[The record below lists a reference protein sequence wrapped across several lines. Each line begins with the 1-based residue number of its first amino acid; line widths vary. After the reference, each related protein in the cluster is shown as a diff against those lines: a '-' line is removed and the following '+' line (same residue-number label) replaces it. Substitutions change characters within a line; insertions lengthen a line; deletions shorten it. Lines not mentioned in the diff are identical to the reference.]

1 MRYTMSQVKRVW
13 ALFAVIRVAL
23 VSLTGS
29 SLAASGDLYVA
40 DSQSDSIFKYAPD
53 GSRIT
58 FASGL
63 NQPVA
68 LAFDRD
74 GNLFVADSGSCS
86 CLEPPCD
93 CPPSIIYKFTPSGSQ
108 STFATLGPF
117 FPLPMAF
124 DGAGNLFV
132 SDSLQIL
139 KFAPDG
145 TQSIF
150 APDVANVWSLAF
162 DRKGN
167 VYAGLCGTGS
177 DEILKFASDG
187 SRSTFVTFSGPS
199 QCTTALAFDSEGNLF
214 AKRGDAIV
222 KITSDGSSTTTFASG
237 EFQSNSLAFD
247 AGGNLFAGL
256 TAFKSTDPALVM
268 FTPEGMQTTFA
279 FGPLLSAALAFE
291 PVTEKLRNISAR
303 GLVGAGDDVLIGGF
317 IVGGNALANNAVVV
331 RAIGPS
337 LSQAGVSNA
346 LADPTLELHDL
357 SGALIASND
366 DWQDTQED
374 LIVASGLPPTDPSE
388 SAIYATLPAG
398 SYTAVVR
405 GAGDTT
411 GTALVEVY
419 SISQ

>member
-1 MRYTMSQVKRVW
+1 MNKIANMRVVLTIVGL
-13 ALFAVIRVAL
+13 ALLCIVRR
-23 VSLTGS
+23 SP
-29 SLAASGDLYVA
+29 ASPGDLYVA
-40 DSQSDSIFKYAPD
+40 DAQSDSIFKYASD
-53 GSRIT
+53 GSRST

-68 LAFDRD
+68 LAFDRE

-93 CPPSIIYKFTPSGSQ
+93 CPPSMIFKFTPSGSQ
-108 STFATLGPF
+108 STFATLDPF
-117 FPLPMAF
+117 FPLPMTF

-132 SDSLQIL
+132 SDSLEIL
-139 KFAPDG
+139 KFTPDG
-145 TQSIF
+145 TKSIF
-150 APDVANVWSLAF
+150 APDVGNVWSLAF
-162 DRKGN
+162 DQKGN
-167 VYAGLCGTGS
+167 LYAGLCGTGT
-177 DEILKFASDG
+177 DEILTFASDG
-187 SRSTFVTFSGPS
+187 RRSTFVTFSGPS
-199 QCTTALAFDSEGNLF
+199 QCTTALAFDGAGNLF
-214 AKRGDAIV
+214 AERGDAVV

-237 EFQSNSLAFD
+237 DFQSNSLAFD
-247 AGGNLFAGL
+247 AQGNLLAGL
-256 TAFKSTDPALVM
+256 TAFNSSDPGIVM

-279 FGPLLSAALAFE
+279 FGPLLSTALAFE
-291 PVTEKLRNISAR
+291 PTTEKLRNISAR
-303 GLVGAGDDVLIGGF
+303 GLVGTGDNVLIGGF

-337 LSQAGVSNA
+337 LSGAGVSNA
-346 LADPTLELHDL
+346 LADPTLELHDP

-374 LIVASGLPPTDPSE
+374 LITASGLPPTDPNE

-398 SYTAVVR
+398 NYTAVVR

-419 SISQ
+419 SVSQ